1 MPTPKLAF
9 EGAARGNLRAARHQH
24 RRSGRLSRR
33 RMWQSEF
40 IQLPLQVWCFYWN
53 QDENKAFGVLSEGAD
68 GFYFPDVLT
77 CLVKLLN
84 SVNSSVVKHPRNWC
98 QNSWA
103 FFGKCKARKVFLFN
117 WKISKLQLLKD
128 PLCFKNL
135 YLAHLGNMVKD
146 LKKNIALWLEL
157 IVAWV
162 KSLYTTGCT
171 QMIFISHMLPAVLG
185 RDGSRSPD
193 CYWWTSSSFP
203 NQPILWPQLFCVGFD
218 LKVILCTAVRIQ
230 TSVHL

>member
-1 MPTPKLAF
+1 
-9 EGAARGNLRAARHQH
+9 
-24 RRSGRLSRR
+24 
-33 RMWQSEF
+33 MWQSEL

-53 QDENKAFGVLSEGAD
+53 QDENKALGVLSEGAD

-84 SVNSSVVKHPRNWC
+84 PVNSSVVEHPHNWC

-103 FFGKCKARKVFLFN
+103 FFRKRKAKKVFLLN
-117 WKISKLQLLKD
+117 WKISKLQLPKD

-135 YLAHLGNMVKD
+135 YLAHLGSMVKEARHGSET
-146 LKKNIALWLEL
+146 NIALWLKL
-157 IVAWV
+157 IVVWAQT
-162 KSLYTTGCT
+162 SLYTTGYT
-171 QMIFISHMLPAVLG
+171 QMSYISHMMPVVLS

-203 NQPILWPQLFCVGFD
+203 SQPILWPQLFCVGFN
-218 LKVILCTAVRIQ
+218 LKVILCTAVHIQ